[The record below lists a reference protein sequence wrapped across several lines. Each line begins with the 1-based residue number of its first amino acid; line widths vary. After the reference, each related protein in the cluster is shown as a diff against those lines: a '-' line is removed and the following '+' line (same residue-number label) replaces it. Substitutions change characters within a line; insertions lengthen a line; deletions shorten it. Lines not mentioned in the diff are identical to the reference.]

1 MITPVFHSDTAK
13 GGVRVAPRRARFA
26 VVATLMA
33 AALAAA
39 GANQALARAAPESF
53 ADLAEKLS
61 PSVVNVSTTQKVET
75 SNRGV
80 PEFRFP
86 PGSPF
91 EEFFKEFFDRNRPK
105 REGPARRRVTSLG
118 SGFVIDSSGLIVT
131 NNHVIADADEI
142 AVRLADGRKFD
153 AEVIGKD
160 PKTDLALLKIK
171 KEVNLPALKWGDSS
185 KHRVGDWVLAIG
197 NPFGLGGTVTAGI
210 ISARKRDINAGPYDD
225 FIQTD
230 ASINRGNSGG
240 PLFNMA
246 GEVIGIN
253 TAIFSPSGGS
263 VGIGFA
269 IPSTLARNV
278 IEQLRDHGR
287 TRRGWLGVS
296 IQTVTDGIASTLG
309 LDEARGALVAA
320 VSEGSPAE
328 KAGVK
333 QGDVILEFNGRKVDA
348 MRTLPRIVAETKIG
362 SKVAVKLW
370 RRSET
375 LEMDVVIG
383 ELEEAEKKLASVGG
397 DNKDKPSSVDALGMT
412 LATITDELR
421 KMYELDKEA
430 AGVIVTK
437 VTSDG
442 AAAEKGIRPGD
453 VIMEVSQQEVGTPQD
468 VSREIDNVR
477 SANPKRRTVLLL
489 LSRAGR
495 TRYVAV
501 RLEES

>member
-118 SGFVIDSSGLIVT
+118 SGFIIDSSGLIVT

-171 KEVNLPALKWGDSS
+171 QEVNLPALAPVDRISETAADITVSNLSRRITVATTGDALERLSRTLNEMLERLETS
-185 KHRVGDWVLAIG
+185 VARIEQ
-197 NPFGLGGTVTAGI
+197 F
-210 ISARKRDINAGPYDD
+210 SA
-225 FIQTD
+225 D
-230 ASINRGNSGG
+230 ASHEMRTPLAVIRTTAELANR
-240 PLFNMA
+240 
-246 GEVIGIN
+246 
-253 TAIFSPSGGS
+253 
-263 VGIGFA
+263 
-269 IPSTLARNV
+269 
-278 IEQLRDHGR
+278 HGR
-287 TRRGWLGVS
+287 TEDGYRLDLLN
-296 IQTVTDGIASTLG
+296 IQ
-309 LDEARGALVAA
+309 R
-320 VSEGSPAE
+320 
-328 KAGVK
+328 
-333 QGDVILEFNGRKVDA
+333 
-348 MRTLPRIVAETKIG
+348 
-362 SKVAVKLW
+362 
-370 RRSET
+370 
-375 LEMDVVIG
+375 
-383 ELEEAEKKLASVGG
+383 EAEHL
-397 DNKDKPSSVDALGMT
+397 T
-412 LATITDELR
+412 
-421 KMYELDKEA
+421 
-430 AGVIVTK
+430 
-437 VTSDG
+437 
-442 AAAEKGIRPGD
+442 
-453 VIMEVSQQEVGTPQD
+453 
-468 VSREIDNVR
+468 
-477 SANPKRRTVLLL
+477 
-489 LSRAGR
+489 
-495 TRYVAV
+495 
-501 RLEES
+501 